1 MHSLASAS
9 EDSSRAFAT
18 RLTLLLLL
26 TLRWWRGPASFAHEL
41 LRNCSVVE
49 IFRPIVVAGLL
60 QAPGRCRGSSR
71 VVLKAAPGIGDQRR
85 VLLKPLH
92 KPIFVVRSRN
102 SRRSSVGAG
111 PPIVSLKTMKIQRF
125 RCHFVMVWTET
136 IFRNLPRSGRAPLV
150 PFGFPLVP
158 FGSPWPLGPLP
169 LALWVPLGPLGG
181 WGGGGVPG
189 VPLGPRDRH
198 LVEARKGRLER

>member
-1 MHSLASAS
+1 MGCVKGKICPKWFKRGRFRCSL
-9 EDSSRAFAT
+9 RVWT
-18 RLTLLLLL
+18 RLRSSTH
-26 TLRWWRGPASFAHEL
+26 LRGVSPCPTMAIR
-41 LRNCSVVE
+41 R
-49 IFRPIVVAGLL
+49 L

-71 VVLKAAPGIGDQRR
+71 VVLKAAPGIGDQRG
-85 VLLKPLH
+85 VLLKALR

-111 PPIVSLKTMKIQRF
+111 PPIVSLKTIKIQRF

-150 PFGFPLVP
+150 PFGFP
-158 FGSPWPLGPLP
+158 WPLGPLP

-181 WGGGGVPG
+181 WGGVGS
-189 VPLGPRDRH
+189 LGC
-198 LVEARKGRLER
+198 LWVQGIGTL

>member
-1 MHSLASAS
+1 M
-9 EDSSRAFAT
+9 AFA
-18 RLTLLLLL
+18 LLALLW
-26 TLRWWRGPASFAHEL
+26 RRGPAAFAHEFHGA
-41 LRNCSVVE
+41 SIVE
-49 IFRPIVVAGLL
+49 VPLPVFFTRLL

-85 VLLKPLH
+85 VLLKPLR
-92 KPIFVVRSRN
+92 KTIFVVRSRN

-111 PPIVSLKTMKIQRF
+111 PPIVSLKTIKIQRF

-150 PFGFPLVP
+150 PFGF
-158 FGSPWPLGPLP
+158 PWPLGPLP

-198 LVEARKGRLER
+198 LVEARKGRLES

>member
-1 MHSLASAS
+1 MSSARS
-9 EDSSRAFAT
+9 NPSTSSRRELC
-18 RLTLLLLL
+18 RLCRLGTCA
-26 TLRWWRGPASFAHEL
+26 ASMLWLPYARL
-41 LRNCSVVE
+41 
-49 IFRPIVVAGLL
+49 AL

-85 VLLKPLH
+85 VLLKPLR
-92 KPIFVVRSRN
+92 KTIFVVRSRN

-111 PPIVSLKTMKIQRF
+111 PPIVSLKTIKIQRF

-150 PFGFPLVP
+150 PFGF
-158 FGSPWPLGPLP
+158 PWPLGPLP

-198 LVEARKGRLER
+198 LVEARKGRLES

>member
-1 MHSLASAS
+1 MSSARS
-9 EDSSRAFAT
+9 NPSTSSRRELC
-18 RLTLLLLL
+18 RLCRLGTCA
-26 TLRWWRGPASFAHEL
+26 ASMLWLPYARL
-41 LRNCSVVE
+41 
-49 IFRPIVVAGLL
+49 AL

-85 VLLKPLH
+85 VLLKPLR

-111 PPIVSLKTMKIQRF
+111 PPIVSLKTIKIQRF

-150 PFGFPLVP
+150 PFGFP
-158 FGSPWPLGPLP
+158 WPLGPLP

-189 VPLGPRDRH
+189 CLWVQGIGTL
-198 LVEARKGRLER
+198 